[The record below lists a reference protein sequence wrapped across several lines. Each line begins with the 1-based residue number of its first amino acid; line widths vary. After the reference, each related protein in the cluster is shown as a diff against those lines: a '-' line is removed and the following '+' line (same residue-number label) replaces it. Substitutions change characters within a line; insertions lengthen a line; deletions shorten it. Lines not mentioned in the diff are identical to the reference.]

1 MQDIEYNRLRYVELK
16 HGRISMRAVLD
27 HIYYSLRRM
36 YYLLLIGVL
45 WYNQQ
50 RKQQTTLS
58 RLRSLEENKIA
69 QYVSGIMYYFLT
81 TLLSVPLV
89 SYIVEVQRGIVQV

>member
-1 MQDIEYNRLRYVELK
+1 MKRWYTVADTATVITIVQVRPCNSSLIIYRMQDIEYNRLRYVELK

-45 WYNQQ
+45 
-50 RKQQTTLS
+50 
-58 RLRSLEENKIA
+58 
-69 QYVSGIMYYFLT
+69 
-81 TLLSVPLV
+81 
-89 SYIVEVQRGIVQV
+89 